1 MPMNPTAMRTEA
13 FLNWVDN
20 SPISHVLFLI
30 LLAICFLLFWV
41 ATPTGM
47 NPPEPE
53 PAIEHVVAE

>member
-1 MPMNPTAMRTEA
+1 MRTEA